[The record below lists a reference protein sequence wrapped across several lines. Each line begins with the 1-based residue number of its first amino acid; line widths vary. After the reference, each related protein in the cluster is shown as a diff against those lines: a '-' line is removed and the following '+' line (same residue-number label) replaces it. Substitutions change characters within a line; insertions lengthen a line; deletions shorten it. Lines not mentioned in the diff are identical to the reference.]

1 MNASQFASGGSAWP
15 RILLVVG
22 AGVVSAFQVG
32 KAPAALA
39 AIQGDLA
46 LGLAAASWLISAF
59 AILGALAGAPIGLA
73 VDRVGAKSMATFG
86 LLLQAAGSSLGALS
100 PGFTALLATR
110 VIEGL
115 GFLCLVV
122 AAPALIAVAAPIQIR
137 DRAMALW
144 ASFMPVGLT
153 VIMLAAPLLS
163 IVTWRGFWF
172 LNASIL
178 VSCAMLLRWG
188 LPPNHPRPYR
198 KIRQDIGEALV
209 SPGPWVLGGL
219 FAAFSAVFFA
229 VFGLLPSLLS
239 QRLGISNE
247 AASILSALAIAASGV
262 GNLVCGQ
269 LLARGFLPARL
280 LHFSFGVMALSGVG
294 IFSQVLWAIASY
306 ALCVVFSF
314 AGGLIPV
321 VIFDSA
327 PRQAPRPELVG
338 VTIGF
343 AMQGNNLGLIIGP
356 AAAGGISG
364 AFGWPMVSVA
374 IVAMAFM
381 AALLVLPFN
390 RRQFTE
396 TPSGQATH
404 KDGEG
409 ELSRQIGRH

>member
-1 MNASQFASGGSAWP
+1 LIVSQFASGGSAWP

-22 AGVVSAFQVG
+22 AGIVSAFQVG

-39 AIQGDLA
+39 AIQEDLA
-46 LGLAAASWLISAF
+46 LSLAAASWLISAF
-59 AILGALAGAPIGLA
+59 AIIGALIGAPIGLA
-73 VDRVGAKSMATFG
+73 VDRIGPRTVAVLG
-86 LLLQAAGSSLGALS
+86 LLLQAAGSSLGVLS
-100 PGFTALLATR
+100 EGFPALLATR
-110 VIEGL
+110 IIEGL

-122 AAPALIAVAAPIQIR
+122 AAPALITVAAPIQIR

-172 LNASIL
+172 LNAAIL
-178 VSCAMLLRWG
+178 IGYALLLRWG
-188 LPPNHPRPYR
+188 LHLPLDHPRPYR
-198 KIRQDIGEALV
+198 NIGRDICEALV

-219 FAAFSAVFFA
+219 FAAFSSAFFA
-229 VFGLLPSLLS
+229 VFGFLPSLLS

-247 AASILSALAIAASGV
+247 ASSMLSALAIAASGV

-269 LLARGFLPARL
+269 LLACGVLPARL
-280 LHFSFGVMALSGVG
+280 LHFSFGIMALCGAG
-294 IFSQVLWAIASY
+294 IFSHALSAVAAFG
-306 ALCVVFSF
+306 LCVVFSF
-314 AGGLIPV
+314 VGGLVPV
-321 VIFDSA
+321 VIFNSA

-356 AAAGGISG
+356 AIAGGLAG

-374 IVAMAFM
+374 IVAIAFV

-390 RRQFTE
+390 RRQLAE
-396 TPSGQATH
+396 TSDQATH
-404 KDGEG
+404 RDGKG
-409 ELSRQIGRH
+409 VV

>member
-1 MNASQFASGGSAWP
+1 MIVSQYTSGGSAWP

-39 AIQGDLA
+39 AVQGDLA
-46 LGLAAASWLISAF
+46 LSLAAASWLISAF

-73 VDRVGAKSMATFG
+73 VDRVGAGTMAALG

-122 AAPALIAVAAPIQIR
+122 AAPTLIAGLAPIQIR

-178 VSCAMLLRWG
+178 VSYAMLLRWG
-188 LPPNHPRPYR
+188 LHPPPNHPRPYR
-198 KIRQDIGEALV
+198 KIHQDIGEALV

-219 FAAFSAVFFA
+219 FAAFSAIFFA
-229 VFGLLPSLLS
+229 VFGLLPPLLS
-239 QRLGISNE
+239 HRLGISNE
-247 AASILSALAIAASGV
+247 TASMLSALAIAASGV
-262 GNLVCGQ
+262 GNFVCGQ

-280 LHFSFGVMALSGVG
+280 LHFSFGIMALCGIG
-294 IFSQVLWAIASY
+294 IFSHTLWAIASY

-314 AGGLIPV
+314 TGGLIPV

-327 PRQAPRPELVG
+327 PRQAPGPELVG

-356 AAAGGISG
+356 AAASGLAG
-364 AFGWPMVSVA
+364 AFDWPMVSVA
-374 IVAMAFM
+374 IVAIAFV

-390 RRQFTE
+390 RRQLNGTA
-396 TPSGQATH
+396 SGQSPLYA
-404 KDGEG
+404 
-409 ELSRQIGRH
+409 RRR

>member
-1 MNASQFASGGSAWP
+1 MIVSKFASGGSAWP

-32 KAPAALA
+32 KAPVALA
-39 AIQGDLA
+39 AIQEDLA
-46 LGLAAASWLISAF
+46 LSLAAASWLISAF
-59 AILGALAGAPIGLA
+59 AILGALTGAPIGLA
-73 VDRVGAKSMATFG
+73 ADRVGAGTMAALG
-86 LLLQAAGSSLGALS
+86 LLLQAAGSFLGGLAS
-100 PGFTALLATR
+100 GFTTLLATR

-122 AAPALIAVAAPIQIR
+122 AGPALIAGLAPIQIR
-137 DRAMALW
+137 DRAMSLW

-178 VSCAMLLRWG
+178 LSYAMLLRWG
-188 LPPNHPRPYR
+188 LHPPSSQPRLYR
-198 KIRQDIGEALV
+198 NVRQDIGEALV

-219 FAAFSAVFFA
+219 FAAFSAIFFA

-239 QRLGISNE
+239 QRIGISND
-247 AASILSALAIAASGV
+247 AASMLSALAIAASGV

-269 LLARGFLPARL
+269 LLARGFLPGRL
-280 LHFSFGVMALSGVG
+280 LHFSFGIMAICGIG
-294 IFSQVLWAIASY
+294 IFSQALWAIACY

-364 AFGWPMVSVA
+364 AFGWPLVSVA
-374 IVAMAFM
+374 IVAMALM
-381 AALLVLPFN
+381 AALLVLLFN
-390 RRQFTE
+390 RRQLTDH
-396 TPSGQATH
+396 AIH
-404 KDGEG
+404 KEGEG
-409 ELSRQIGRH
+409 ALW

>member
-1 MNASQFASGGSAWP
+1 MIVSQFTSGGSAWP
-15 RILLVVG
+15 RISLVVA

-39 AIQGDLA
+39 AVQGDLA
-46 LGLAAASWLISAF
+46 LSLVAASWLISAF

-73 VDRVGAKSMATFG
+73 VDRIGARTMAALG
-86 LLLQAAGSSLGALS
+86 LLLQAAGSALGALS

-122 AAPALIAVAAPIQIR
+122 AGPALIAGLAPIQIR

-163 IVTWRGFWF
+163 IVTWRGFWL

-178 VSCAMLLRWG
+178 VSYAMLLRWG
-188 LPPNHPRPYR
+188 LHPPPNHPRPSR
-198 KIRQDIGEALV
+198 KIHQDIGEALV

-219 FAAFSAVFFA
+219 FAAFSAIFFA
-229 VFGLLPSLLS
+229 VFGLLPPLLS
-239 QRLGISNE
+239 QRLGVSNE
-247 AASILSALAIAASGV
+247 TASMLSALAIAASGV

-269 LLARGFLPARL
+269 LLARGFAPARL
-280 LHFSFGVMALSGVG
+280 LHFSFGIMALCGIG
-294 IFSQVLWAIASY
+294 IFSHTLWAIASY

-327 PRQAPRPELVG
+327 PRQAPGPELVG

-356 AAAGGISG
+356 AAASGLAG

-374 IVAMAFM
+374 IVGIAFV

-390 RRQFTE
+390 KRQLTGAA
-396 TPSGQATH
+396 SGQRPLTRA
-404 KDGEG
+404 G
-409 ELSRQIGRH
+409 GRF

>member
-1 MNASQFASGGSAWP
+1 MIVSQFASGGSAWP

-39 AIQGDLA
+39 AVQEDLA
-46 LGLAAASWLISAF
+46 LSLAAASWLISAF
-59 AILGALAGAPIGLA
+59 AIIGALIGAPIGLA
-73 VDRVGAKSMATFG
+73 VDRIGPRTMAVLG
-86 LLLQAAGSSLGALS
+86 LLLQAVGSSLGALS
-100 PGFTALLATR
+100 VGFAALLATR
-110 VIEGL
+110 IMEGL

-122 AAPALIAVAAPIQIR
+122 AAPALVAVAAPIQIR

-163 IVTWRGFWF
+163 IITWRGFWF
-172 LNASIL
+172 LNAAIL
-178 VSCAMLLRWG
+178 IGYALLLRWG
-188 LPPNHPRPYR
+188 LHLPVAHPRPDR
-198 KIRQDIGEALV
+198 KIRQDICEALV

-219 FAAFSAVFFA
+219 FAAFSAAFFA
-229 VFGLLPSLLS
+229 VFGFLPSLLS
-239 QRLGISNE
+239 QRLGVSNE
-247 AASILSALAIAASGV
+247 AASMLSALAIAASGI

-280 LHFSFGVMALSGVG
+280 LHFSFGIMALCGIG
-294 IFSQVLWAIASY
+294 IFTHALWAVAAY

-343 AMQGNNLGLIIGP
+343 AMQGNNLGFVIGP
-356 AAAGGISG
+356 AAAGGLSG
-364 AFGWPMVSVA
+364 AFGWPIVSLAVVA
-374 IVAMAFM
+374 IAVV
-381 AALLVLPFN
+381 AALLVLCFN
-390 RRQFTE
+390 DR
-396 TPSGQATH
+396 PS
-404 KDGEG
+404 
-409 ELSRQIGRH
+409 